1 MEYRVHCIWLL
12 LLHIQVISGAP
23 LLQWLQQ
30 NQITPI
36 QQQLLELQAMQQ
48 YYPISPLGIDT
59 LTNQPQPLIII
70 LPEEQTKTDGNTD
83 PKNGHQYDRMEQLKT
98 KTKEEDDS
106 VVIDAEPI
114 PTIDG
119 RKAVIMLPNGRFS
132 IGDFISAIPFLPIEI
147 NVPDTISWI
156 GSGISGI
163 ISGIGQ
169 RLPFRRPTQNT
180 VSDIIAE
187 ANMDGMKT
195 NAQYN
200 PIIVKPLVML
210 PFGGKRLIFP
220 PQF

>member
-1 MEYRVHCIWLL
+1 MT
-12 LLHIQVISGAP
+12 SGAP
-23 LLQWLQQ
+23 LLHWSQP

-48 YYPISPLGIDT
+48 YYPISPLSMDT
-59 LTNQPQPLIII
+59 LTNQPQPIIII
-70 LPEEQTKTDGNTD
+70 LPEEQTKSDANVD
-83 PKNGHQYDRMEQLKT
+83 PKNGHQYDQQLKA
-98 KTKEEDDS
+98 KTKDEDDS

-119 RKAVIMLPNGRFS
+119 RKAIIMLPNGRFS

-169 RLPFRRPTQNT
+169 RLPFRRPTPNT
-180 VSDIIAE
+180 VSDILAE
-187 ANMDGMKT
+187 ANIDDMKT

-200 PIIVKPLVML
+200 PVIVKPLVML

-220 PQF
+220 TQF